1 MEGGLEVAV
10 MILIRTFSPTDI
22 PAVTKIVSESLEETY
37 PPSLYLTVHGL
48 WREGFLVLLED
59 DKMVGFVASV
69 PAGAKVARVLM
80 LAISPPHRRR
90 SYGLKLMGELNAN
103 CVQNGMDTV
112 ILEVRKSNQEAL
124 RFYEKQ
130 GFSVYGEIKAFYSN
144 GEDAYKMMKV
154 LQT

>member
-1 MEGGLEVAV
+1 

-22 PAVTKIVSESLEETY
+22 PAVTKIVGESLGEVY
-37 PPSLYLTVHGL
+37 PPSLYLTIHGL

-59 DKMVGFVASV
+59 DKIAGFVATV
-69 PAGAKVARVLM
+69 PAGAKVARILM
-80 LAISPPHRRR
+80 IAISPEHRRR
-90 SYGLKLMGELNAN
+90 SLGLKLMNELSAN
-103 CVQNGMDTV
+103 CLLKGMDTV
-112 ILEVRKSNQEAL
+112 ILEVRKSNRDAI

-130 GFSVYGEIKAFYSN
+130 GFAVYGEIKTFYSN